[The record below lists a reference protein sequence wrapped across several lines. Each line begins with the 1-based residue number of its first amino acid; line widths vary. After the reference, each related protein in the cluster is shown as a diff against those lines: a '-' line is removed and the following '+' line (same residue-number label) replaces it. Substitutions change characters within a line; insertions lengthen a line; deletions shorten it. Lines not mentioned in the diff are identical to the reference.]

1 MGHST
6 GGLLACLW
14 AHSVRGTGAVDAL
27 VLNSPWFDLN
37 APWFRR
43 VVSTRL
49 VDALGPL
56 DPQRVVARGGSPYSR
71 RLHVTHGGRWEYD
84 LGLKAAAGIP
94 ARAGWLRAIRR
105 GHARLARGLEIAVPV
120 LVCTAATSGPNR
132 EDNPDLDRQDT
143 VLDVEHIAARAPR
156 LGADVTLVRI

>member
-1 MGHST
+1 
-6 GGLLACLW
+6 
-14 AHSVRGTGAVDAL
+14 
-27 VLNSPWFDLN
+27 
-37 APWFRR
+37 
-43 VVSTRL
+43 
-49 VDALGPL
+49 
-56 DPQRVVARGGSPYSR
+56 
-71 RLHVTHGGRWEYD
+71 VTHGGRWEYD

-143 VLDVEHIAARAPR
+143 VLDVEHIAGRAPR
-156 LGADVTLVRI
+156 LGADVTLVRIPDGIHDLALSDEPARTVFVETVFDWLDEHLPA